1 MAILVS
7 GGTKGIGRAIAERF
21 AKPGVDVFLNF
32 LSDQDAAARARDAIA
47 AKGARPHL
55 VQGDVGTPEGA
66 SAVLTAVAAHTD
78 RLDQL
83 VHCAVRVIPGPLL
96 EMDPAAF
103 TQAVNLNGTA
113 LLYLVQAARP
123 LFRRGSTVFF
133 LSSRGSRVAL
143 PGYAAVGVPK
153 AMAEALVR
161 YLALELAPLG
171 VRANCVAP
179 GAVDT
184 EALRRVYGDKTDE
197 MLRQSAA
204 ANPSGRNVTHDDFTS
219 LVEYLA
225 SPAAEMIQ
233 GQVVFVTGG
242 SYLAP

>member
-1 MAILVS
+1 MAILVT

-32 LSDQDAAARARDAIA
+32 LSDQDAAEQTRA
-47 AKGARPHL
+47 
-55 VQGDVGTPEGA
+55 
-66 SAVLTAVAAHTD
+66 AVAAHGAHAHLLQGDVSTARGAAAVLKTVAARTQ

-83 VHCAVRVIPGPLL
+83 VHCAVRVISGPLL
-96 EMDPAAF
+96 EMDPVAF
-103 TQAVNLNGTA
+103 TEAVNLNGTA

-123 LFRRGSTVFF
+123 LLQRGSTVFF
-133 LSSRGSRVAL
+133 LTSRGSRVPL

-184 EALRRVYGDKTDE
+184 EALRRVYGEKTDE
-197 MLRQSAA
+197 ILRQSAA
-204 ANPSGRNVTHDDFTS
+204 ASPSGRNVTADDYCG
-219 LVEYLA
+219 LIEYLA